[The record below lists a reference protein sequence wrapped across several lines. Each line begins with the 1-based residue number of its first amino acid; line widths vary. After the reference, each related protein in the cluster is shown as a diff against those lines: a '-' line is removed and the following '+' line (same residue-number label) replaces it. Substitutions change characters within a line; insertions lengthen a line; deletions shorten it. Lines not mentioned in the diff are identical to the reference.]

1 MAPATRTRHT
11 AMPLFITP
19 IPLIKGEPL
28 LLPLLLTLVEAG
40 FPSPADDYVEGP
52 LDLNDLI
59 IRNPPATFMMR
70 VQGRSMEGAGIF
82 DGDLVVVDRSI
93 KPKAGAVVIAN
104 VDGELTVKQLGRVK
118 GRAALLPRTR
128 DNVVFEPI
136 LLHSGVTLEVW
147 GVVTFVVRR
156 LKG

>member
-1 MAPATRTRHT
+1 
-11 AMPLFITP
+11 MPLLL
-19 IPLIKGEPL
+19 IPLPLLKGDPL

-40 FPSPADDYVEGP
+40 FPSPADDYIEGL

-93 KPKAGAVVIAN
+93 KPTVGAVVIAN

-118 GRAALLPRTR
+118 GCAANIPCTR
-128 DNVVFEPI
+128 DDGVFEPI
-136 LLHSGVTLEVW
+136 LLGSGVTLEVW
-147 GVVTFVVRR
+147 GVVTFVVRK
-156 LKG
+156 LQG